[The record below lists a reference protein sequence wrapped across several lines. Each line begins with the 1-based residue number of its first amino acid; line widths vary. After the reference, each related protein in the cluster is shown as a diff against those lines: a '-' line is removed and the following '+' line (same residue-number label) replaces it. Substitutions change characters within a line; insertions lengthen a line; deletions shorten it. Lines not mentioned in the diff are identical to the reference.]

1 MSSVEQGAVKIRPMT
16 RSDIREI
23 LALDKKLG
31 KSNGSLNYK
40 DMAAIDFGGPLDRSF
55 VAEANGIIV
64 GFAIAHLAY
73 VMTPLTGV
81 CILNSILVDPGSQNR
96 GIGVKLLG
104 RIVAYCQ
111 EEGIGTIRTL
121 IEEQNDELT
130 RFVERLGFR
139 RSTVL
144 NYDKT
149 FEG

>member
-1 MSSVEQGAVKIRPMT
+1 MSSVEQGAVTIRPMT

-31 KSNGSLNYK
+31 KSNSSLNYK

-149 FEG
+149 FES

>member
-1 MSSVEQGAVKIRPMT
+1 MSNAEQGAVKIRPMT
-16 RSDIREI
+16 RSDIHEI
-23 LALDKKLG
+23 LALDKKFG
-31 KSNGSLNYK
+31 KSDSSLNYK
-40 DMAAIDFGGPLDRSF
+40 DMATIDFGGPLDRSF
-55 VAEANGIIV
+55 VAEASGTII

-104 RIVAYCQ
+104 RIVAHCQ

-149 FEG
+149 FES

>member
-1 MSSVEQGAVKIRPMT
+1 MNNAEQGTVKIRPMT

-23 LALDKKLG
+23 LALDKKFG
-31 KSNGSLNYK
+31 KSKSSLTYK
-40 DMAAIDFGGPLDRSF
+40 DMVTTDPGGPLDMSF
-55 VAEANGIIV
+55 VAEAGGAIT

-73 VMTPLTGV
+73 VMIPLTGV
-81 CILNSILVDPGSQNR
+81 CILHSILVDPDCQNR
-96 GIGVKLLG
+96 GIGVRLLG
-104 RIVAYCQ
+104 RIVAHCQ

-121 IEEQNDELT
+121 IEEQNDELI
-130 RFVERLGFR
+130 RFVEPLGFR